1 MIQKSKEMVRLPE
14 IINDLAFHASQ
25 VLIESMN
32 IDSASAENAGQAIAD
47 RMMRNWGGQS
57 IYFPKGISGRA
68 SERDYQ
74 IYSECDGRN
83 YAELAKKYN
92 LTLQWIYKIVKRV
105 HTEKTA
111 PAAYAVSD
119 IGYGV

>member
-32 IDSASAENAGQAIAD
+32 IDSASPQNAGQAIAD
-47 RMMRNWGGQS
+47 RMLRIWGGQS
-57 IYFPKGISGRA
+57 IYFPKGISVRA

-92 LTLQWIYKIVKRV
+92 LTLQWIYKIVKR
-105 HTEKTA
+105 
-111 PAAYAVSD
+111 
-119 IGYGV
+119 

>member
-47 RMMRNWGGQS
+47 RVMVPT
-57 IYFPKGISGRA
+57 Y
-68 SERDYQ
+68 
-74 IYSECDGRN
+74 
-83 YAELAKKYN
+83 
-92 LTLQWIYKIVKRV
+92 
-105 HTEKTA
+105 
-111 PAAYAVSD
+111 
-119 IGYGV
+119 

>member
-57 IYFPKGISGRA
+57 IYFPKGISWSGFGTGL
-68 SERDYQ
+68 SD
-74 IYSECDGRN
+74 
-83 YAELAKKYN
+83 
-92 LTLQWIYKIVKRV
+92 LQRV
-105 HTEKTA
+105 RWA
-111 PAAYAVSD
+111 
-119 IGYGV
+119 

>member
-1 MIQKSKEMVRLPE
+1 MVRLPE

-57 IYFPKGISGRA
+57 IYFPKGISWSSLGTGL
-68 SERDYQ
+68 SD
-74 IYSECDGRN
+74 
-83 YAELAKKYN
+83 
-92 LTLQWIYKIVKRV
+92 LQRV
-105 HTEKTA
+105 RWA
-111 PAAYAVSD
+111 
-119 IGYGV
+119 

>member
-57 IYFPKGISGRA
+57 IYFPKVSLVGLRNGIIRFT
-68 SERDYQ
+68 
-74 IYSECDGRN
+74 ECDGRN
-83 YAELAKKYN
+83 YAELAKV
-92 LTLQWIYKIVKRV
+92 QFD
-105 HTEKTA
+105 TA
-111 PAAYAVSD
+111 VD
-119 IGYGV
+119 L

>member
-57 IYFPKGISGRA
+57 IYFPKVSLAGPRNGIIRFTA
-68 SERDYQ
+68 SAMGVIMRSWPKVQFD
-74 IYSECDGRN
+74 
-83 YAELAKKYN
+83 
-92 LTLQWIYKIVKRV
+92 
-105 HTEKTA
+105 TA
-111 PAAYAVSD
+111 VD
-119 IGYGV
+119 L

>member
-1 MIQKSKEMVRLPE
+1 MADKSVEMTRFPE

-25 VLIESMN
+25 VLIESIN
-32 IDSASAENAGQAIAD
+32 LDSEAAANVGQAIAD

-68 SERDYQ
+68 SERDYK

-105 HTEKTA
+105 HKEKQNHQRI
-111 PAAYAVSD
+111 V
-119 IGYGV
+119 

>member
-68 SERDYQ
+68 SER
-74 IYSECDGRN
+74 IIRF
-83 YAELAKKYN
+83 
-92 LTLQWIYKIVKRV
+92 
-105 HTEKTA
+105 TA
-111 PAAYAVSD
+111 SAM
-119 IGYGV
+119 GVIMRSWPKSTI